1 MVVAARDTLTK
12 IKKNRKR
19 EIQQQLGRCSK
30 RSAVQN
36 ALSYRACGGCCHN
49 HLRYTTA
56 YASIHLFGCYIH
68 TTVTQYS
75 ILFLLFWGE
84 RWKREGERKLFWPYN
99 NQSSPRYCFAFCHFE
114 FLFSRP
120 MTRSPTLLAW
130 ASMGAASWCLLFLFL
145 LFGRHAVFTNSF
157 FYFVENLTVEVILL
171 FFSWQSCSKNNSFFS
186 SPPIYHFNIDYKTAV
201 GSFLFLRRF

>member
-49 HLRYTTA
+49 HLRYSTA
-56 YASIHLFGCYIH
+56 YASIHLFGCYIQPWPN
-68 TTVTQYS
+68 TRYY
-75 ILFLLFWGE
+75 FPCFWGRDENARGKGNYFGRTTTKAHPDIALRFVTLSFCFLGRWHAHLLYLRE
-84 RWKREGERKLFWPYN
+84 RLWAPRVDA
-99 NQSSPRYCFAFCHFE
+99 SSFFFCYLVGTRSSRIPF
-114 FLFSRP
+114 FISSKIWLLRLFS
-120 MTRSPTLLAW
+120 
-130 ASMGAASWCLLFLFL
+130 
-145 LFGRHAVFTNSF
+145 F
-157 FYFVENLTVEVILL
+157 FFHDNRVVRTIV
-171 FFSWQSCSKNNSFFS
+171 FS